1 MRFRSFAAAV
11 LVLVA
16 LLALAGAA
24 QAISTPTLRAK
35 LAREMR
41 HAGPYSGIYV
51 RDLETGRTLY
61 TSKADVARIP
71 ASVQKLYTTS
81 AALLRFGPDATLPT
95 TLSGTGALDAGG
107 VWRGDLYLHG
117 GGDPTFDRTD
127 LEALAATVAGN
138 GILRVAGSILG
149 DESRLD
155 ALRGSYDT
163 GGAYDR
169 DIGGVLGALTLAR
182 GFSKDSSPA
191 GHAAG
196 QLAKHLRAQ
205 GIRVDGKSGVGTTPA
220 GTTELGAVQSP
231 PIRDLIG
238 LTNVPSDNFL
248 AEMLVK
254 DLGAQFGAGGTTTA
268 GVAVVRA
275 QLATFGVHPRIV
287 DGSGLSRADRTTPR
301 QVVRLLEIMHGQA
314 VGATFEGSLAV
325 AGRTGTIAKRMR
337 RTPAQDSCRAKT
349 GTLIGVSALAGLC
362 TSASGHQIAFA
373 MLMNRIGTTRA
384 HGVQD
389 RIAAALARYDGA
401 AR

>member
-11 LVLVA
+11 LALVA

-24 QAISTPTLRAK
+24 QAISTPVLRAK

-41 HAGPYSGIYV
+41 HAGPFSGIYV
-51 RDLETGRTLY
+51 RDLDSGRTLY
-61 TSKADVARIP
+61 LSKPDVARVP
-71 ASVQKLYTTS
+71 ASVEKLYTTS
-81 AALLRFGPDATLPT
+81 ASLLRFGPDATLPT
-95 TLSGTGALDAGG
+95 TLLGTGALDPQG
-107 VWRGDLYLHG
+107 VWRGDLYLRG

-127 LEALAATVAGN
+127 LESLAASVAGA
-138 GILRVAGSILG
+138 GILRVSGSVFG

-155 ALRGSYDT
+155 ALRGSFDS

-182 GFSKDSSPA
+182 GFAKDGSPA
-191 GHAAG
+191 GQAAG
-196 QLAKHLRAQ
+196 QLAKLLRGQ
-205 GIRVDGKSGVGTTPA
+205 GIDVEGKSGAATTPPEA
-220 GTTELGAVQSP
+220 TALGTVQSP
-231 PIRDLIG
+231 AMRDLIR

-254 DLGAQFGAGGTTTA
+254 DLGAQFGGAGTTTA

-301 QVVRLLEIMHGQA
+301 QVVRLLEIMHRQPVA
-314 VGATFEGSLAV
+314 AAFEDSLAV
-325 AGRTGTIAKRMR
+325 AGRTGTISKRMR
-337 RTPAQDSCRAKT
+337 RTAAQDACKAKT
-349 GTLIGVSALAGLC
+349 GTLIDVSALAGLC
-362 TSASGHQIAFA
+362 QSAGGHTLAFA
-373 MLMNRIGTTRA
+373 MLMNRITIARA

-389 RIAAALARYDGA
+389 RVAAALARYDGT
-401 AR
+401 